1 MQVEVYRDFA
11 CAWSRLAT
19 RRFELAVEQA
29 GLTSEVELVH
39 RPFLLAPDADPD
51 VEAQPLLDA
60 MGAIFGSRERAVSMM
75 SNMVPLG
82 KPVGV
87 EYDFEKALAVS
98 MVHAHRLML
107 FAARDYDNATQN
119 ALAVAIYDAY
129 FRDGRNIA
137 DRTELAAL
145 AASVGIDRAKAE
157 AFLASDDGIAEVRA
171 QDAAARAGGVSS
183 VPTFVFPGGETLRG
197 ASETAQL
204 VQALR
209 NAK

>member
-1 MQVEVYRDFA
+1 
-11 CAWSRLAT
+11 
-19 RRFELAVEQA
+19 
-29 GLTSEVELVH
+29 
-39 RPFLLAPDADPD
+39 
-51 VEAQPLLDA
+51 
-60 MGAIFGSRERAVSMM
+60 
-75 SNMVPLG
+75 
-82 KPVGV
+82 
-87 EYDFEKALAVS
+87 

-145 AASVGIDRAKAE
+145 AESVGIDRAKAE

-171 QDAAARAGGVSS
+171 QDAAARANDVSS

-197 ASETAQL
+197 ASETEQL